1 VSEYENILLIVTE
14 FEMTAHL
21 SYLKQL
27 IHDYKTCKINTLWIH
42 VIWQVQHI
50 DKHEVRL
57 RIH

>member
-1 VSEYENILLIVTE
+1 MSEYESILLIVTD

-27 IHDYKTCKINTLWIH
+27 IHDYKTCKINTLRIH

-50 DKHEVRL
+50 DKHEARL